1 MDLSSILFP
10 TIPRLLGYG
19 QQTPILIMFEA
30 HMNISFRMKV
40 KVFVLTLAIAT
51 YNDSRILS
59 MQSDR
64 FQTNAFSVS
73 VIILGVTPT
82 HIPLKNRWP
91 IGRNDCIHACQPFV
105 CLPLEESNSFVRCH
119 VVVACGWYSNLLWW
133 VNNKLD
139 VLWTCLDWLRGSYI
153 FTVHVY
159 TLLMQG
165 PKICD
170 RCRDAP
176 AARIWV
182 SIINS
187 LACNSGG
194 ILFGGSPV

>member
-1 MDLSSILFP
+1 
-10 TIPRLLGYG
+10 
-19 QQTPILIMFEA
+19 MFEA

-119 VVVACGWYSNLLWW
+119 VAVACGWYSNLLWW

-139 VLWTCLDWLRGSYI
+139 VLWTCLDWEAHIYLLCM
-153 FTVHVY
+153 Y
-159 TLLMQG
+159 TLSWCRGRKSVTDVAMPPQQEYECQLSIRSHATQAGFYLEVRRCKG
-165 PKICD
+165 PGICQAD
-170 RCRDAP
+170 NNIGA
-176 AARIWV
+176 
-182 SIINS
+182 
-187 LACNSGG
+187 G
-194 ILFGGSPV
+194 